1 MIHLIDTSSPL
12 YILLVILIS
21 VLAIFLVFLLT
32 GWILWAILL
41 RIEKKVYKSF
51 NNVIP
56 LEEKRKEI
64 VKETINY
71 VKERKFKYNKELI
84 QNIEDKMQPSFDNP
98 KDAIPVKDGM
108 DIGIVYLTK
117 LLTTYGDSEKD
128 DALIEKMK
136 NANDESDKVYN
147 EFSKVAAR
155 YNAIFLMPSTKLVN
169 KLHRKKNRRT
179 RISYM

>member
-1 MIHLIDTSSPL
+1 MIHLIDTSSPI

-32 GWILWAILL
+32 GWIPWAILL

-64 VKETINY
+64 VKETISY
-71 VKERKFKYNKELI
+71 VKKRKYKYNKELI
-84 QNIEDKMQPSFDNP
+84 QNIEDKIQPSFDNP

-128 DALIEKMK
+128 EVLIEKMK